1 MVIQIQFVSCTLK
14 RESMDYT
21 DALIEALTNKELISE
36 YDRLWGT
43 SLGECIKAMGTGGL
57 NYQIDLATG
66 RTKDEIQK
74 FDMFFYEFVWS
85 RLPKDAFVN

>member
-14 RESMDYT
+14 LGNMDYT
-21 DALIEALTNKELISE
+21 DALIEALTNKEFISE
-36 YDRLWGT
+36 YDRLCGT
-43 SLGECIKAMGTGGL
+43 SLEQCIKAMGTGGL

-74 FDMFFYEFVWS
+74 FDIFFHEFVWS
-85 RLPKDAFVN
+85 RLPKEAFSN